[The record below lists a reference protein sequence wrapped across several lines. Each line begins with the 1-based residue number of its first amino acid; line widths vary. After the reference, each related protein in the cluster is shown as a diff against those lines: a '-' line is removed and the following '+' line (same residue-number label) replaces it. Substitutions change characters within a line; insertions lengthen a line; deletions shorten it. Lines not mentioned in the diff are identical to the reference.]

1 MRTKIK
7 IVQIGCGNMAKMGVA
22 YALEKGALFVGAVD
36 NRPEIVGKDLGDV
49 LGLGKKLGVVVSA
62 DLTKTLDTAYGD
74 EKPNAAG
81 KYNKFAM
88 VTTTSLLNQTG
99 VILRECAKRG
109 INAYTTCEEAH
120 YPWLSAVTM
129 AREIDGLAKANGA
142 TITGGGYQDVFW
154 GHEIVTL
161 AGASQSITKI
171 HGESRYNVDHYG
183 IALAEI
189 HGAGFTKAEFEQK
202 VAAPSRKTFKECLEG
217 MDKGT
222 IEPGYSWT
230 VNGWLADKLGLTIV
244 DQVQECIPTFS
255 DIDLYSETLGRT
267 IKAGDATGMIGRAI
281 TKTKE
286 GVDII
291 FDAIGSVYGPDDQD
305 FNNWKI
311 YGVPDSNVVN
321 AVPATPEHTC
331 ATMVNRLIDLYTA
344 PAGYVTSDKFA
355 PAKFF
360 ATAEKYMIEK

>member
-1 MRTKIK
+1 MKTRIK
-7 IVQIGCGNMAKMGVA
+7 VVQIGCGNMAKIAVA
-22 YALEKGALFVGAVD
+22 YALEKGAQFVGAVD
-36 NRPEIVGKDLGDV
+36 NRPEVVGKDLGEA
-49 LGLGKKLGVVVSA
+49 LGYGKKLGVVVSG
-62 DLTKTLDTAYGD
+62 DLQKTLDTAYGD

-88 VTTTSLLNQTG
+88 VTTTSLVNQVG
-99 VILRECAKRG
+99 EILLECAKRG
-109 INAYTTCEEAH
+109 INTYTTCEEAH

-129 AREIDGLAKANGA
+129 AKKVDAVAKANGA

-161 AGASQSITKI
+161 AGACHKITKI

-189 HGAGFTKAEFEQK
+189 HGAGFTKKEFEQK
-202 VAAPSRKTFKECLEG
+202 IAAPSRKTFKEFLEG

-230 VNGWLADKLGLTIV
+230 VNGWLAERLGLTIV
-244 DQVQECIPTFS
+244 DQVQECIPTFAN
-255 DIDLYSETLGRT
+255 IDLHSETLGRT
-267 IKAGDATGMIGRAI
+267 IPAGDATGMIGRAI

-286 GVDII
+286 GVEII
-291 FDAIGSVYGPDDQD
+291 FDAIGSVYAPEDED

-311 YGVPDSNVVN
+311 YGTPDCNVVN

-331 ATMVNRLIDLYTA
+331 ATMVNRLVDLYTA
-344 PAGYVTSDKFA
+344 PAGYVTTDKFA
-355 PAKFF
+355 PARYF
-360 ATAEKYMIEK
+360 ANPEKYMIEK

>member
-1 MRTKIK
+1 MKTRIK
-7 IVQIGCGNMAKMGVA
+7 VVQIGCGNMAKMTVA
-22 YALEKGALFVGAVD
+22 YALEKGARIVGAVD
-36 NRPEIVGKDLGDV
+36 NRPELIGKDLGHV
-49 LGLGKKLGVVVSA
+49 LGFGKELGVVVSG
-62 DLTKTLDTAYGD
+62 DLAGTLDNAYGN

-88 VTTTSLLNQTG
+88 VTTTSLVNQVGIT
-99 VILRECAKRG
+99 LRECAKRG

-129 AREIDGLAKANGA
+129 TKELDRLAKANGA

-161 AGASQSITKI
+161 AGACQSITKI

-189 HGAGFTKAEFEQK
+189 HGAGFTKADFEAK
-202 VAAPSRKTFKECLEG
+202 IAIPSRKTYAEFLEG
-217 MDKGT
+217 MDKGA
-222 IEPGYSWT
+222 IEPGFAWP
-230 VNGWLADKLGLTIV
+230 VNGWLAARLNLTVI

-255 DIDLYSETLGRT
+255 EIDLYSETLGRT

-286 GVDII
+286 GIEII
-291 FDAIGSVYGPDDQD
+291 CDTIGSVYGPGDED

-311 YGVPDSNVVN
+311 YGVPDCNVVN
-321 AVPATPEHTC
+321 SKPATPEHTC
-331 ATMVNRLIDLYTA
+331 ATVVNRLIDLYTA
-344 PAGYVTSDKFA
+344 PAGYVTTDKFP
-355 PAKFF
+355 PARFF
-360 ATAEKYMIEK
+360 ATPDQYMIDM